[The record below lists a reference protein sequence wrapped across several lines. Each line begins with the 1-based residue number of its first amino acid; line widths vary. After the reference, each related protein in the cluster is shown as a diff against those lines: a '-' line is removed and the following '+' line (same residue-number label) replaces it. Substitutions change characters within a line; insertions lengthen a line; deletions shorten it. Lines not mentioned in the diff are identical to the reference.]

1 MSQHLPAL
9 GLWLRRRA
17 ENVAALLLAVLFLAF
32 IVQVA
37 FRYLL
42 NWPVGWTSE
51 LTVMAWL
58 WLVLWG
64 AALVVPER
72 DEIRFD
78 LVYGSAGPRVRRVM
92 AIITAVALIALYGVS
107 LPAVVDYVTF
117 MKVQRTAYMR
127 IRFDYVFAIY
137 VLFAVATILRYAWI
151 LWTALRRPESGGS
164 GPDAPGDDTPG
175 AAG

>member
-1 MSQHLPAL
+1 MSPRLLAL
-9 GLWLRRRA
+9 GRWLLRRA

-32 IVQVA
+32 IVQIA

-51 LTVMAWL
+51 LTVLAWV

-72 DEIRFD
+72 EEIRFD
-78 LVYGSAGPRVRRVM
+78 LVYGSAGPKARRLM
-92 AIITAVALIALYGVS
+92 AIVTAVALIALYGVS

-117 MKVQRTAYMR
+117 MKVQRTAYMG

-151 LWTALRRPESGGS
+151 LWTAIRRPA
-164 GPDAPGDDTPG
+164 PDAGGEDKPAPGR
-175 AAG
+175 

>member
-1 MSQHLPAL
+1 MNPRFLAL
-9 GLWLRRRA
+9 GRWLLRRA
-17 ENVAALLLAVLFLAF
+17 ENVAALLLGVLFLAF
-32 IVQVA
+32 IVQIT

-42 NWPVGWTSE
+42 NWPIGWTSE
-51 LTVMAWL
+51 LTVLAWL

-78 LVYGSAGPRVRRVM
+78 LVYGSAGPKARRIM

-117 MKVQRTAYMR
+117 MKVQRTAYMG

-151 LWTALRRPESGGS
+151 LWMALRRPSAG
-164 GPDAPGDDTPG
+164 APRGNDPEPNR
-175 AAG
+175 